1 MTKSIKNNKAIYNFL
16 DNNRLNL
23 EISCLNKN
31 LIIADYNYGIML
43 NINQETANELIKVLN
58 EFVDAGELKWN

>member
-43 NINQETANELIKVLN
+43 NISQETANELIKILN
-58 EFVDAGELKWN
+58 EFVEAGELK

>member
-23 EISCLNKN
+23 EISSLNKN
-31 LIIADYNYGIML
+31 LIIADYIYGIML

-58 EFVDAGELKWN
+58 EFVDAGELK

>member
-43 NINQETANELIKVLN
+43 NINQKTANELIKILN
-58 EFVDAGELKWN
+58 EFVEAGELK

>member
-23 EISCLNKN
+23 EISSLNKN

-58 EFVDAGELKWN
+58 QFVDAGELK

>member
-43 NINQETANELIKVLN
+43 NINQETANELIKILN
-58 EFVDAGELKWN
+58 EFVDAGELK

>member
-23 EISCLNKN
+23 EISSLNKN

-58 EFVDAGELKWN
+58 EFVEAGELK

>member
-43 NINQETANELIKVLN
+43 NINQETANELIKILN
-58 EFVDAGELKWN
+58 EFVEAGELK

>member
-1 MTKSIKNNKAIYNFL
+1 MTKSTKNNKAIYNFL

-31 LIIADYNYGIML
+31 LFIADYNYGILL
-43 NINQETANELIKVLN
+43 NINQQTANDLIKILK
-58 EFVDAGELKWN
+58 EFVLTGDLK

>member
-43 NINQETANELIKVLN
+43 NISQETANELIKILK
-58 EFVDAGELKWN
+58 EFAVTGDLK

>member
-43 NINQETANELIKVLN
+43 NISQETANELIKVLN
-58 EFVDAGELKWN
+58 EFVEAGELK

>member
-23 EISCLNKN
+23 EISSLNKN

-43 NINQETANELIKVLN
+43 NINQETANELIKILN
-58 EFVDAGELKWN
+58 EFVEAGELK

>member
-43 NINQETANELIKVLN
+43 NISQETANELIKVLN
-58 EFVDAGELKWN
+58 EFVDAGELK

>member
-1 MTKSIKNNKAIYNFL
+1 MTKSTKNNKAIYNFL

-31 LIIADYNYGIML
+31 LIIADYNYGILL
-43 NINQETANELIKVLN
+43 NINQQTANELIKILK
-58 EFVDAGELKWN
+58 EFVLTGDIK

>member
-23 EISCLNKN
+23 EISSLNKN

-58 EFVDAGELKWN
+58 EFVDAGELK

>member
-23 EISCLNKN
+23 EISSLNKN

-58 EFVDAGELKWN
+58 QFVEAGELK

>member
-23 EISCLNKN
+23 EISSLNKN

-43 NINQETANELIKVLN
+43 NINQETANELIKILN
-58 EFVDAGELKWN
+58 EFVDAGELK

>member
-43 NINQETANELIKVLN
+43 NISQETANELIKVLN

>member
-43 NINQETANELIKVLN
+43 NINQETANELIKILN
-58 EFVDAGELKWN
+58 EFVELGELK